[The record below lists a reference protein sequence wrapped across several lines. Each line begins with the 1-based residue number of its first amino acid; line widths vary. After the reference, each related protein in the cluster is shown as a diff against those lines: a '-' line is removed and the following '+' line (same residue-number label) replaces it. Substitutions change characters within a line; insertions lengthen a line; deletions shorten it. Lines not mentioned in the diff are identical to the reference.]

1 MGKVKKLPLE
11 RLGFDDADKRLT
23 RHYHLPSN
31 HNKIGKKYRHLTE
44 DEIVILIQNHNYSTD
59 WNSVM
64 VTDTFNPQQVKNSKF
79 YGHVW
84 IGDLSEVYLN
94 YKDLNLAC
102 GIYNSQIINSEIGN
116 DNAIHHVRYMSNY
129 ITGDEVILMNVN
141 DMETSPTPKF
151 GNGIL
156 KANEQED
163 KRIWIE
169 LCNENGGR
177 PILPFDGMQATDAY
191 IWTRNRHDT
200 ILQNKFKEITE
211 KSFANKEGYFSEI
224 GNQVVIKNCD
234 MIHDV
239 IIGDHA
245 YLKGVNK
252 IKNVTIHSTET
263 AFTQIGEGCEIV
275 NGIIGYGCRVFYGVK
290 AVRFILS
297 SFSQLKYGARLI
309 NSFLGDNST
318 ISCCEVLNSLLFPA
332 HEQHHNNSFLCAALI
347 MGQSNMAAGATIGSN
362 HNSRA
367 ADGEIIA
374 KRGFWPGLCVS
385 LKHNS
390 KFASYSLIVKGDF
403 LYELNI
409 KIPFSLISTDVKND
423 RLVVVPGYWFL
434 YNMYAVMR
442 NSKKFVARDRRTIKN
457 QYLEYDIL
465 APDTINEMFDS
476 LTIIEEAVGK
486 SLLPNWP
493 NHTEEG
499 RKILMDD
506 GLHIGQ
512 DIYLEGVE
520 NSKRKVVMLKPRESY
535 NLFKKLIRHYAAIQI
550 INNDAW
556 KDLSAEQLL
565 EAIKSIPA
573 TSRKDFENIGGQLV
587 PKQDLQHLLQ
597 DIKADKY
604 DNWQDIHKQ
613 YHAWSSNYPQEK
625 LAHALASLAELTN
638 KPIDV
643 WDSEFLIG
651 IIEESKQTQQWI
663 YNEIYK
669 SREKDYTNP
678 FRRMVYEN
686 EEEMNIVIGSLDDNS
701 FIQTEKQELAKYLGN
716 ASNLLQRL
724 NNKFPLYNKIPS

>member
-1 MGKVKKLPLE
+1 MGKVRKLPLE
-11 RLGFDDADKRLT
+11 ILGYDCTDEKLK
-23 RHYHLPSN
+23 RHYNLPSN
-31 HNKIGKKYRHLTE
+31 KNKINKKYRHLTE
-44 DEIVILIQNHNYSTD
+44 EEIAILIQNHNSSTD
-59 WNSVM
+59 WSNVM
-64 VTDTFNPQQVKNSKF
+64 VTDVFNPDQVKNSKF
-79 YGHVW
+79 YGHIW
-84 IGDLSEVYLN
+84 IGDLSAQYLN

-116 DNAIHHVRYMSNY
+116 DNAIHHVRYMSKY
-129 ITGDEVILMNVN
+129 ITGDSVILMNVH

-156 KANEQED
+156 KDSEQED

-177 PILPFDGMQATDAY
+177 PILPYDGMQATDAY

-200 ILQNKFKEITE
+200 VLQTKLKEITE
-211 KSFANKEGYFSEI
+211 KTFANKEGYFSEI
-224 GNQVVIKNCD
+224 GDQVVIKNCD
-234 MIHDV
+234 MIQDV

-332 HEQHHNNSFLCAALI
+332 HEQHHNTSFLCAALI

-403 LYELNI
+403 LYELDI
-409 KIPFSLISTDVKND
+409 KTPFSLISTDVRND
-423 RLVVVPGYWFL
+423 RLILVPGYWFL

-465 APDTINEMFDS
+465 APDTINEMFES
-476 LTIIEEAVGK
+476 LRIIEEAVGK

-493 NHTEEG
+493 NSREEG
-499 RKILMDD
+499 KKILMDD
-506 GLHIGQ
+506 CIKISQ

-535 NLFKKLIRHYAAIQI
+535 KLFKKLIRHYAVIQILNKEEWKELNADELLHAIQSL
-550 INNDAW
+550 N
-556 KDLSAEQLL
+556 
-565 EAIKSIPA
+565 A
-573 TSRKDFENIGGQLV
+573 TSRKEFENIGGQLV
-587 PKQDLQHLLQ
+587 PKKDLQRLQ
-597 DIKADKY
+597 HDIKSDQY

-613 YHAWSSNYPQEK
+613 YHAWSSNYPYEK
-625 LAHALASLAELTN
+625 LAHALASLAELTG
-638 KPIDV
+638 KPIHQ
-643 WDSEFLIG
+643 WDIDFLIKL
-651 IIEESKQTQQWI
+651 IEQSKQTQQWI
-663 YNEIYK
+663 YQEIYN

-678 FRRMVYEN
+678 FRKMVYEN
-686 EEEMNIVIGSLDDNS
+686 EEEMNMVIGSLEDNA
-701 FIQTEKQELAKYLGN
+701 FIKSEKQELDNFLAA
-716 ASNLLQRL
+716 ASNLLLKL
-724 NNKFPLYNKIPS
+724 NLKFA